1 MLRGKL
7 VDKTN
12 NTHNLNAKAKKYKD
26 AYQKLSLKYTKLTEK
41 DKKVIAAYKAVRL
54 YQIKMEQYE
63 KMHEQLDKIDLS

>member
-12 NTHNLNAKAKKYKD
+12 SAHNMNTKAKKYKD

-41 DKKVIAAYKAVRL
+41 DEKVVAAYKAVRL
-54 YQIKMEQYE
+54 YQIKMHQYE
-63 KMHEQLDKIDLS
+63 KMHEKLGAT